1 MQTSPYRVANR
12 THDRD
17 SPTLTTILFRP
28 TALKV
33 HRRMVGKPRTLR
45 KFLRLLL
52 IVGQCVFGDEVGNLI
67 DYWVGQTAGET

>member
-12 THDRD
+12 THDRN
-17 SPTLTTILFRP
+17 SPTLATLSFRP

-33 HRRMVGKPRTLR
+33 HRTMVEKPSALR
-45 KFLRLLL
+45 KFLCLLL
-52 IVGQCVFGDEVGNLI
+52 IEGQRVFGDEVGNLI

>member
-1 MQTSPYRVANR
+1 MQTSRYRVANR

-17 SPTLTTILFRP
+17 SPTLATISFRP

-33 HRRMVGKPRTLR
+33 HAAMVGKPSAYR

-52 IVGQCVFGDEVGNLI
+52 VERQRVFGDEVGNLVNH
-67 DYWVGQTAGET
+67 WVGQMAGET

>member
-12 THDRD
+12 THDRN

-33 HRRMVGKPRTLR
+33 HRSIVGKPRTLR
-45 KFLRLLL
+45 KFLRVLL
-52 IVGQCVFGDEVGNLI
+52 IEGQCVFGDEVGYLI